1 MASKNGGNTKKDS
14 GRRIRRQI
22 EGATIASRLGQR
34 PGRSPANR
42 EINLR
47 LRRSQRLQS
56 MRPELLSAPA
66 PTVEEEGGR
75 EEGAAAEDYSA
86 QSQGEQ
92 TAASTSSPDT
102 SAQISSAHHE
112 LSRARRPIPPDWK
125 PPLAIGES
133 LGDNLSRL
141 EEAERS
147 VLQWEAIVEN
157 ARITQPLADL
167 SGLEQQLHKARQIFS
182 QMEDTDENLMPV
194 DELETTKR
202 QRIQQRISLLKAS
215 LERSECPVGDVNI
228 RAAIQAYESG
238 RIKCWGKWTL
248 LYAGNVVDICPSY
261 ESFTLDRDE
270 RLDRYHSMYGDG
282 WLWYE
287 APLAPKGN
295 YYQPEQLM
303 AATWAQP
310 SGSWGV
316 LADYHAHAWSIHMG
330 FQRVKGFHS
339 RFATRLNDPK
349 RKDSGKV
356 LPYETRMRERGTPEK
371 GTCFVEDDNT
381 APRVCFFMQLDSGA
395 THPSLHKT
403 DIAYLAIDS
412 KTYPAQTHT
421 TVVTASSTTVAALYE
436 IRVDI
441 CRHNGESLV
450 GEEPVFPNARRQVGG
465 IVPVMV
471 LVDSTE
477 DQSKPLGE
485 WYKEA
490 LKNGEDVSEE
500 AIATRYK
507 GQDECRLSGMLPF
520 QVCYFSGAP
529 GAPTFWFGEDRRDVL
544 GADRMPG
551 HQRWERHKEPY
562 MVERPAEF
570 ENLDRPTVIFEHQ
583 GNGIRLLDRDS
594 KEDKS
599 TSILSIEKQVVLKAG
614 ETPQNRTLPGKDSS
628 IMSASAKRR
637 KRQ

>member
-1 MASKNGGNTKKDS
+1 MASKNGGNTKKNS
-14 GRRIRRQI
+14 GKWVRRQT
-22 EGATIASRLGQR
+22 EGSTIATRLGQR
-34 PGRSPANR
+34 PGRSEANR

-56 MRPELLSAPA
+56 MRPEPLPA
-66 PTVEEEGGR
+66 PPHTVEEEEEEA
-75 EEGAAAEDYSA
+75 EEGFSAE
-86 QSQGEQ
+86 SQGVQ
-92 TAASTSSPDT
+92 TVTSTSSPGR
-102 SAQISSAHHE
+102 SAQMSSAHHE
-112 LSRARRPIPPDWK
+112 PSRARRPIPSDWK

-157 ARITQPLADL
+157 ARIAQPLADL
-167 SGLEQQLHKARQIFS
+167 SGLEQQLQKARQIFS

-194 DELETTKR
+194 DELETTKQR
-202 QRIQQRISLLKAS
+202 RIQRRMSLLKAS
-215 LERSECPVGDVNI
+215 LDRSECPVGDINI

-238 RIKCWGKWTL
+238 RIKCWDKWTV
-248 LYAGNVVDICPSY
+248 LYAGNVVDFCPSY

-270 RLDRYHSMYGDG
+270 RLDRYHGMYGDG

-295 YYQPEQLM
+295 YQPEQLM

-339 RFATRLNDPK
+339 RFSARLSDRN
-349 RKDSGKV
+349 RKDIGKV
-356 LPYETRMRERGTPEK
+356 LTYETRMRELGTPEK
-371 GTCFVEDDNT
+371 GMCFVEDDST
-381 APRVCFFMQLDSGA
+381 APRVCFLMQLDSGA

-450 GEEPVFPNARRQVGG
+450 GEEPVFPKDRRQIGG

-477 DQSKPLGE
+477 DQSKPLDE
-485 WYKEA
+485 WYIEA

-500 AIATRYK
+500 AMAARYK

-551 HQRWERHKEPY
+551 HQRWERHKEAY
-562 MVERPAEF
+562 IVERPAEF
-570 ENLDRPTVIFEHQ
+570 EDLDRPTVIFEHQ

-599 TSILSIEKQVVLKAG
+599 TSILSIERQSVLKAG
-614 ETPQNRTLPGKDSS
+614 GTLQKGPLPGNGSS
-628 IMSASAKRR
+628 TKSPSVKRR
-637 KRQ
+637 RRQ